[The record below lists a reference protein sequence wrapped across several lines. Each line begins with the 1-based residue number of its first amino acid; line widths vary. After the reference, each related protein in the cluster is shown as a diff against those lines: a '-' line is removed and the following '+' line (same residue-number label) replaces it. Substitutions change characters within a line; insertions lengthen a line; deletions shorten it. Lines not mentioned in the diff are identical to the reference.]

1 MKSLDV
7 GRLALITCAVVA
19 LLVGCGGSQPP
30 IGAPP
35 TRAISLRQTLPQVSR
50 DAATLHVLY
59 RFKPG
64 VDAEVPEASL
74 IAVHGVLFG
83 TTASGGQSSCGGN
96 SGCGTAYKVTLSK
109 TGVSESL
116 IYNAVGYPQAAL
128 LAVGDA
134 LYGTTEYG
142 GYSGCGSGSYSCG
155 TLFRLTPSGSSYT
168 SAILHYFQYSS
179 GGFPTAPLIDVGG
192 KLYGTASSGGSAS
205 GGGVAYELGETGSG
219 YRVIHYFSGG
229 QDGLFPYAGLIDADG
244 SFYGTT
250 GEGGNANMGIVYE
263 LKHTGSSYKERVVYS
278 FKGGTDGSYPDAAL
292 IALHGVLYGTTSEGG
307 GSGCSYGSG
316 CGTVYKVTPTKRGY
330 SESIIYRFRGSPDGE
345 YPEAALTA
353 FGDRLYGTTVL
364 GGKTSCVSGRGCGTI
379 FELVPSGR
387 GYHERIL
394 HRFTGGTGG
403 YSPQG
408 GFTAMSGLLYGTT
421 AWGGNLKCND
431 GGGCGTIFSI
441 EP

>member
-1 MKSLDV
+1 MCV
-7 GRLALITCAVVA
+7 AVA
-19 LLVGCGGSQPP
+19 MLTACGGSQPP

-35 TRAISLRQTLPQVSR
+35 TRAISLRQTSPQVSR
-50 DAATLHVLY
+50 GAATFHVLY

-109 TGVSESL
+109 TGVSESV
-116 IYNAVGYPQAAL
+116 IYNTLAYPEAAL

-134 LYGTTEYG
+134 LYGTTKYG
-142 GYSGCGSGSYSCG
+142 GDRGCYSSSYTCG
-155 TLFRLTPSGSSYT
+155 TVFELTPSGPGYQGT
-168 SAILHYFQYSS
+168 ILHYFTDSS
-179 GGFPTAPLIDVGG
+179 GSFPTAPLIGVGG
-192 KLYGTASSGGSAS
+192 KLYGTASYSGSAS

-219 YRVIHYFSGG
+219 YRVIHNFSGS
-229 QDGLFPYAGLIDADG
+229 QDGLFPYAGLIDVDG

-250 GEGGNANMGIVYE
+250 GEGGSANMGVVYE

-307 GSGCSYGSG
+307 GGSCSDASG
-316 CGTVYKVTPTKRGY
+316 CGTVYKLTPVKSGY
-330 SESIIYRFRGSPDGE
+330 AESVIHRFRGGPDDGG
-345 YPEAALTA
+345 YPDSALTA
-353 FGDRLYGTTVL
+353 VGEDLYGTTVL

-379 FELVPSGR
+379 FELVPSER
-387 GYHERIL
+387 GYRERTL

-408 GFTAMSGLLYGTT
+408 GLTAMSGLLYGTT
-421 AWGGNLKCND
+421 AWGGNLKCNY